1 MCMCMCVCE
10 RERERESGR
19 GRTEDDVEE
28 RYRRIK
34 KERFIRQEKE
44 IDKITGRL
52 RMIQKRTTQRKQ
64 LVLRD
69 RREERKRKGE
79 RQDIGEINKAREI
92 GWEIIIEIF
101 TE

>member
-1 MCMCMCVCE
+1 
-10 RERERESGR
+10 
-19 GRTEDDVEE
+19 
-28 RYRRIK
+28 
-34 KERFIRQEKE
+34 
-44 IDKITGRL
+44 
-52 RMIQKRTTQRKQ
+52 MIQKRTTQRKQ